1 MRDPLRYTASVW
13 TEDSV
18 FDRGAEF
25 ARPTGRAAIAAG
37 WHHRAIEPVANARV
51 YPKPP
56 GQPWA
61 ANPSGR
67 RELYGVFLD
76 GITSS
81 RRRVSLFFLD
91 LRAALLLIRESAEEA
106 APAWLPAERE
116 YCTGQGDPKWTSTLS
131 AYSLDR
137 SYGSRH
143 PRHRFSD
150 PVISGCYRRLESS
163 RSGPCIEPA
172 YHRRIGNGLF
182 DDSPVSA

>member
-1 MRDPLRYTASVW
+1 MWRFPN
-13 TEDSV
+13 
-18 FDRGAEF
+18 
-25 ARPTGRAAIAAG
+25 
-37 WHHRAIEPVANARV
+37 VANARV
-51 YPKPP
+51 YPKAP

-116 YCTGQGDPKWTSTLS
+116 YCTGQGGPKWISTL
-131 AYSLDR
+131 
-137 SYGSRH
+137 RH
-143 PRHRFSD
+143 IAWTGATGRGIRGTGFLT
-150 PVISGCYRRLESS
+150 R
-163 RSGPCIEPA
+163 
-172 YHRRIGNGLF
+172 
-182 DDSPVSA
+182 

>member
-1 MRDPLRYTASVW
+1 MWRFPN
-13 TEDSV
+13 
-18 FDRGAEF
+18 
-25 ARPTGRAAIAAG
+25 
-37 WHHRAIEPVANARV
+37 VANARV
-51 YPKPP
+51 YPKAP

-116 YCTGQGDPKWTSTLS
+116 YCTGQG
-131 AYSLDR
+131 
-137 SYGSRH
+137 
-143 PRHRFSD
+143 
-150 PVISGCYRRLESS
+150 
-163 RSGPCIEPA
+163 GPQMDQHSFGI
-172 YHRRIGNGLF
+172 
-182 DDSPVSA
+182 